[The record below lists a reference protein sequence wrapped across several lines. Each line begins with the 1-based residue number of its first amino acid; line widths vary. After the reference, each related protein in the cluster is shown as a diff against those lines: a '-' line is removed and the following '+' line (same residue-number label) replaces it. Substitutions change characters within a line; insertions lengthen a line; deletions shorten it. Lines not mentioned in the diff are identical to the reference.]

1 MAMAMQMQ
9 NKQLPNVHL
18 RKEWDL
24 RVRTWFNQPGRKLRR
39 RNARVAKAA
48 KIAPRPLE
56 LLRPAVHCPTVK
68 YNRKTRV
75 GRGFTLDELKA
86 AGISA
91 KYAATIGIAVD
102 YRRKN
107 RSEESLA
114 VNTQRI
120 KDYLAQL
127 IVLPTQAKQ
136 RTAEQKQAY
145 QAAVQVPG
153 QVVPLPAAA
162 TAEAPRTVTAEEK
175 QTQAY
180 VTLRMA
186 RGAYK
191 SHGIAQKRK
200 AELKEK
206 KANSVKK

>member
-1 MAMAMQMQ
+1 MQ

-56 LLRPAVHCPTVK
+56 LLRPAVRCPTVK
-68 YNRKTRV
+68 YNRKTRI
-75 GRGFTLDELKA
+75 GRGFTLEELKA

-91 KYAATIGIAVD
+91 KYATTVGIAVD
-102 YRRKN
+102 YRRHN

-114 VNTQRI
+114 INAQRL

-127 IVLPTQAKQ
+127 IVLPTKAKQ
-136 RTAEQKQAY
+136 RTSEQTQAY
-145 QAAVQVPG
+145 RQAVQVPG

-162 TAEAPRTVTAEEK
+162 APEAPRAVTAEEK
-175 QTQAY
+175 KVQAF
-180 VTLRMA
+180 VTLRQA